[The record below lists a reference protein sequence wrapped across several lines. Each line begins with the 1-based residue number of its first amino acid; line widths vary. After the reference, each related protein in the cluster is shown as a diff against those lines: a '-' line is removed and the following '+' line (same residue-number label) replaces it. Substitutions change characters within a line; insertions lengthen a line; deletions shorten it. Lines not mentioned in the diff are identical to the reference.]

1 MSPEQCSQLS
11 EIDARSDIYSLGVI
25 LFEMLTGRLPF
36 RGDSATAIML
46 KQLQELPPS
55 VLDERKD
62 LPESVGL
69 IVSRALAKRPEDRYQ
84 KVGQLVEDLVIAAAT
99 GIVQQGI
106 GEQPSR
112 IVVPT
117 QTSPAPANITD
128 ESEETLV
135 RSRVQS
141 PSAVP
146 AGTSIAPVP
155 PAASFNPWRIVVPS
169 LAGLLVVFAV
179 IYAFTRTSEPATNTN
194 QQQGNSST
202 LSADPNSQPIQPAAP
217 ATGQNEAGIPSGG
230 TTNANANPNAAGTPT
245 PIDNPNANVAN
256 DNKEPANA
264 NSNRAKE
271 SPSPTPSSRESNSNE
286 APPAPSPK
294 PSPKPSLPPAITPA
308 PPPVSRYSQRG

>member
-25 LFEMLTGRLPF
+25 LFEMLAGHLPF

-62 LPESVGL
+62 LPASVGL
-69 IVSRALAKRPEDRYQ
+69 VVSRALAKRPEDRYQ
-84 KVGQLVEDLVIAAAT
+84 KVGLLVEDLVIAAAT

-117 QTSPAPANITD
+117 QTGTTLSNIAN

-135 RSRVQS
+135 RSRVQAPS
-141 PSAVP
+141 PVP
-146 AGTSIAPVP
+146 ARTPIVP
-155 PAASFNPWRIVVPS
+155 ASAAASFNPWRIVIPS

-179 IYAFTRTSEPATNTN
+179 IYAFTRTSEPATNAN

-202 LSADPNSQPIQPAAP
+202 LSADPNSQPVQPAAP
-217 ATGQNEAGIPSGG
+217 PTGQNEAGIPSGG
-230 TTNANANPNAAGTPT
+230 TTNTNANANAAVTST
-245 PIDNPNANVAN
+245 PIDNPNANAAN
-256 DNKEPANA
+256 DNKPPANA

-271 SPSPTPSSRESNSNE
+271 SPSPTPSPREANSNE

-294 PSPKPSLPPAITPA
+294 LSPKPTLPPAITPA
-308 PPPVSRYSQRG
+308 PPPTFR